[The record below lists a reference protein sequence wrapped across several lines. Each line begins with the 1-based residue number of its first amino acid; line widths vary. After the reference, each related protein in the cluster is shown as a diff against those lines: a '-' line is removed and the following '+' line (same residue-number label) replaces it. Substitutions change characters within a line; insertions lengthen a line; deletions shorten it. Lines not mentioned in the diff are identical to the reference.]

1 MASKALIPRFLLP
14 LRGPLWRG
22 VHIPLSQTT
31 VCVRFAST
39 KDKPIVLEKPLKF
52 NPPSHGSRL
61 KRNATPKHYGPI
73 LTSTERGQQDKK
85 HYPGMMAPQGTWSH
99 WIWHSRI
106 FHTCITLGTLFCLG
120 IFTFFMNYAF
130 NSPYKA
136 LVPPIS
142 DLWNRPTYFFVAWKE
157 VITLHEK
164 DKAQKAIDHRNA
176 SLDDHAKRQ
185 YFMKMH
191 GIEAKDPVTMIF
203 GKGKDDPVD
212 AVEGESSNSP
222 MAAVVEQAEPE
233 QKKKRF
239 GIF

>member
-1 MASKALIPRFLLP
+1 M
-14 LRGPLWRG
+14 
-22 VHIPLSQTT
+22 
-31 VCVRFAST
+31 
-39 KDKPIVLEKPLKF
+39 
-52 NPPSHGSRL
+52 
-61 KRNATPKHYGPI
+61 
-73 LTSTERGQQDKK
+73 
-85 HYPGMMAPQGTWSH
+85 
-99 WIWHSRI
+99 
-106 FHTCITLGTLFCLG
+106 CLG

-164 DKAQKAIDHRNA
+164 DKAQKAIEHRNN
-176 SLDDHAKRQ
+176 SLDDYAKRR

-191 GIEAKDPVTMIF
+191 GIEPVDPVSRIF
-203 GKGKDDPVD
+203 GKGKEPTTEELEAEAMKTGEPVT
-212 AVEGESSNSP
+212 EEK
-222 MAAVVEQAEPE
+222 QEPE

>member
-1 MASKALIPRFLLP
+1 
-14 LRGPLWRG
+14 
-22 VHIPLSQTT
+22 
-31 VCVRFAST
+31 
-39 KDKPIVLEKPLKF
+39 
-52 NPPSHGSRL
+52 
-61 KRNATPKHYGPI
+61 
-73 LTSTERGQQDKK
+73 
-85 HYPGMMAPQGTWSH
+85 
-99 WIWHSRI
+99 
-106 FHTCITLGTLFCLG
+106 
-120 IFTFFMNYAF
+120 MNYAF

-212 AVEGESSNSP
+212 AIEGESSNSP
-222 MAAVVEQAEPE
+222 TAAVVEQPESE